1 MKLTHV
7 AWFLTLLLVGAI
19 LVGCGATPAP
29 AATSVPAATS
39 APAATATPTTYTD
52 PFAYCAAVGTVDTPG
67 SNYVGPQV
75 PESVARGLQ
84 QALNAPDTPID
95 VLENGSFW
103 RCMDGSV
110 YACFVGANLPCEA
123 KANTDRTPTQEETDY
138 CQQNPNSDFI
148 PAVVTGRETVYEWR
162 CLGGTPDIV
171 KQLSQ
176 PDVQGFLSDIWY
188 KISPNAATGAATGP
202 TPLPPTGLPT
212 ASTVEQIVFDSNR
225 GGDYQNIYVM
235 DADGGNVVRLTTEE
249 TNDFAGPWS
258 PDGQR
263 VAFTRFGLTTSGVW
277 VMNADGSGQ
286 IELTSTTQVDE
297 GFPAWSPDG
306 QRLAYTTRRD
316 GNNEIYVMNA
326 DGSTPVRLTNNPADD
341 FAPSWSPD
349 GSRIAFVSDRDN
361 PPGVYDIYV
370 MNADGSAVTRLTTNA
385 GSTYTPAWSPDGTR
399 IAFRLDR
406 GGSSDVYVINID
418 GTGLQDLT
426 NDPANDWAPSWSP
439 DGSQIAF
446 QTNRDGNWEIYVM
459 NADGTAPTNLTQNP
473 ADDQLP
479 FWGR

>member
-1 MKLTHV
+1 MKLTRLV
-7 AWFLTLLLVGAI
+7 LLTTLMLVGAA
-19 LVGCGATPAP
+19 LAGCGASPAPTAPPVSATLPAPTASATPA
-29 AATSVPAATS
+29 
-39 APAATATPTTYTD
+39 TYTD
-52 PFAYCAAVGTVDTPG
+52 PFAYCAAVGTADTPG
-67 SNYVGPQV
+67 PDYVGPKV
-75 PESVARGLQ
+75 PESVAQGLQ
-84 QALNAPDTPID
+84 AALNAPDTPID
-95 VLENGSFW
+95 ALKNGSSW

-123 KANTDRTPTQEETDY
+123 KANTDQTPTQEEIGY

-162 CLGGTPDIV
+162 CLNGAPDIV
-171 KQLSQ
+171 AQVVQ
-176 PDVQGFLSDIWY
+176 PDSQGFLSNIWY
-188 KISPNAATGAATGP
+188 TISPNAAAGTSTEP
-202 TPLPPTGLPT
+202 TPLPT
-212 ASTVEQIVFDSNR
+212 ASAVEQIVFDSNR
-225 GGDYQNIYVM
+225 DGDYRNIYIM

-263 VAFTRFGLTTSGVW
+263 IAFTRFGLTTSDIW
-277 VMNADGSGQ
+277 IMNADGSDQ
-286 IELTSTTQVDE
+286 IALTNTPQIDE

-306 QRLAYTTRRD
+306 QRLAYTTRRN
-316 GNNEIYVMNA
+316 GNNEVYVMNA
-326 DGSTPVRLTNNPADD
+326 DGSNPVRLTDNLADD

-361 PPGVYDIYV
+361 SPGVYDIYL
-370 MNADGSAVTRLTTNA
+370 MNADGSAVTRLTANA

-399 IAFRLDR
+399 IAFRSDR
-406 GGSSDVYVINID
+406 DGSSDVYVVNTD
-418 GTGLQDLT
+418 GGGLQDLT
-426 NDPANDWAPSWSP
+426 NDPAFDWAPSWSP

-459 NADGTAPTNLTQNP
+459 NADGTSPINLTHGP

-479 FWGR
+479 FWRR

>member
-1 MKLTHV
+1 LEHL
-7 AWFLTLLLVGAI
+7 AWFCTLLLVGAV
-19 LVGCGATPAP
+19 LVGCGTTATPV
-29 AATSVPAATS
+29 ATSTPT
-39 APAATATPTTYTD
+39 ATATATTYTD
-52 PFAYCAAVGTVDTPG
+52 PFAYCATVGTVDAPG

-75 PESVARGLQ
+75 PESIAQGLQ

-95 VLENGSFW
+95 VLQNGSFW

-123 KANTDRTPTQEETDY
+123 KANTDRTPTQEEIDY
-138 CQQNPNSDFI
+138 CQQNPDSDFI

-162 CLGGTPDIV
+162 CLDGVPDIV
-171 KQLSQ
+171 KQLGQ
-176 PDVQGFLSDIWY
+176 PDAQGFLSDIWY
-188 KISPNAATGAATGP
+188 KLSPNVATGATARP
-202 TPLPPTGLPT
+202 TPPPPSALPP
-212 ASTVEQIVFDSNR
+212 ASTRAQIVFDSNR
-225 GGDYQNIYVM
+225 GGDYRNIYAM
-235 DADGGNVVRLTTEE
+235 DAEGGNAVRLTTDE

-263 VAFTRFGLTTSGVW
+263 IAFTWFGPTTSDIW
-277 VMNADGSGQ
+277 TINADGSNPVNLTDTPQ
-286 IELTSTTQVDE
+286 IDE

-326 DGSTPVRLTNNPADD
+326 DGSDPVRLTDNPADD

-361 PPGVYDIYV
+361 SPGVYDIYL
-370 MNADGSAVTRLTTNA
+370 MDADGSAVTRLTANA

-399 IAFRLDR
+399 IAFRSDR
-406 GGSSDVYVINID
+406 DGSSDVYAINID

-426 NDPANDWAPSWSP
+426 NDPAFDWAPSWSP

>member
-1 MKLTHV
+1 MKLAHLV
-7 AWFLTLLLVGAI
+7 WLFTLLLGGTV
-19 LVGCGATPAP
+19 LVGCGTTSAP
-29 AATSVPAATS
+29 ADAATPAATS
-39 APAATATPTTYTD
+39 APATYSD
-52 PFAYCAAVGTVDTPG
+52 PFAYCATVGTVDTPG

-84 QALNAPDTPID
+84 QALNAPDTPLD
-95 VLENGSFW
+95 VLQNGSLW

-123 KANTDRTPTQEETDY
+123 KANTDRTPTQEEIDY

-162 CLGGTPDIV
+162 CLDGAPDIV
-171 KQLSQ
+171 KQLTQ
-176 PDVQGFLSDIWY
+176 PDEQGFFSDIWY
-188 KISPNAATGAATGP
+188 KISPDAATGP
-202 TPLPPTGLPT
+202 ATELTSLPPTDPAT
-212 ASTVEQIVFDSNR
+212 ASASEQIVFDSNR
-225 GGDYQNIYVM
+225 DGDYRGLYVM
-235 DADGGNVVRLTTEE
+235 DSDGENIVRLTTEE

-263 VAFTRFGLTTSGVW
+263 IAFTRFGLTASDIW
-277 VMNADGSGQ
+277 VMNADGSNQVNLTDTPQ
-286 IELTSTTQVDE
+286 IDE

-306 QRLAYTTRRD
+306 QRLACTTRRD

-326 DGSTPVRLTNNPADD
+326 DGSDPVRLTDNPADD
-341 FAPSWSPD
+341 FAPTWSPD
-349 GSRIAFVSDRDN
+349 GSRIAFASDRDN
-361 PPGVYDIYV
+361 SPGVCDIYL
-370 MNADGSAVTRLTTNA
+370 MNADGSAVTRLTAEA

-399 IAFRLDR
+399 IAFRSDR
-406 GGSSDVYVINID
+406 DGSSDVYVINMD

-426 NDPANDWAPSWSP
+426 NDPAFDWAPSWSP
-439 DGSQIAF
+439 EGSQIAF

-459 NADGTAPTNLTQNP
+459 NADGTAPTNLTHNP

>member
-1 MKLTHV
+1 MKL
-7 AWFLTLLLVGAI
+7 ACLSWFCTLLLAGAV

-29 AATSVPAATS
+29 AIPTAPVATSTPA
-39 APAATATPTTYTD
+39 TYTD
-52 PFAYCAAVGTVDTPG
+52 PFAYCAAVGTVDAPG

-75 PESVARGLQ
+75 PESIAQGLQ
-84 QALNAPDTPID
+84 WALNAPDTPID
-95 VLENGSFW
+95 VLQNGSFW

-123 KANTDRTPTQEETDY
+123 KANTDRTPTQEEIDY

-162 CLGGTPDIV
+162 CLDGAPDIV
-171 KQLSQ
+171 KQLTQ
-176 PDVQGFLSDIWY
+176 PDAQGFFPDIWY
-188 KISPNAATGAATGP
+188 KISPEAVTGTATGP
-202 TPLPPTGLPT
+202 TPLPPTGLAT
-212 ASTVEQIVFDSNR
+212 AGTRGQIVFDSKR
-225 GGDYQNIYVM
+225 GGDYRNINVM
-235 DADGGNVVRLTTEE
+235 DASGENIGRLTTEE

-258 PDGQR
+258 PDGER
-263 VAFTRFGLTTSGVW
+263 IAFTRFGLTTSDIW
-277 VMNADGSGQ
+277 VMNADGSNQVNLTDTPQ
-286 IELTSTTQVDE
+286 IDE

-306 QRLAYTTRRD
+306 RRLAYTTRSD

-326 DGSTPVRLTNNPADD
+326 DGSHPVRLTDNPADD
-341 FAPSWSPD
+341 FAPTWSPD
-349 GSRIAFVSDRDN
+349 GSRIAFASDRDN
-361 PPGVYDIYV
+361 SPGVYNIYM
-370 MNADGSAVTRLTTNA
+370 MNADGSAVTRLTADA
-385 GSTYTPAWSPDGTR
+385 GSNYTPAWSPDGTR
-399 IAFRLDR
+399 LAFRSDR
-406 GGSSDVYVINID
+406 DGSSDVCIISTD

-426 NDPANDWAPSWSP
+426 NDPSFDWAPSWSP

-459 NADGTAPTNLTQNP
+459 NADGTAPSNLTHNP

>member
-1 MKLTHV
+1 MKLEHL
-7 AWFLTLLLVGAI
+7 AWFFTLLLVGAV
-19 LVGCGATPAP
+19 LVGCGTTPAP
-29 AATSVPAATS
+29 AT
-39 APAATATPTTYTD
+39 TATPATYTD

-67 SNYVGPQV
+67 SNYVGPKV
-75 PESVARGLQ
+75 PESVAQGLQ

-95 VLENGSFW
+95 VLQNGSFW

-123 KANTDRTPTQEETDY
+123 KANTDRTPTQEEIDY

-162 CLGGTPDIV
+162 CLDSAPAIV
-171 KQLSQ
+171 KQPSQ
-176 PDVQGFLSDIWY
+176 PDAQGFLSDIWY
-188 KISPNAATGAATGP
+188 KISPNAATGAITGP
-202 TPLPPTGLPT
+202 TPPPRTALPP
-212 ASTVEQIVFDSNR
+212 ASTGAQIVFDSNR
-225 GGDYQNIYVM
+225 GGDYRNIYAM
-235 DADGGNVVRLTTEE
+235 DAEGGNVVRLTTEE

-263 VAFTRFGLTTSGVW
+263 IAFTWFSLTTSDIW
-277 VMNADGSGQ
+277 VMNADGSNPVNLTDTPQ
-286 IELTSTTQVDE
+286 IDE

-326 DGSTPVRLTNNPADD
+326 DGSNPARLTDNPADD

-361 PPGVYDIYV
+361 SPGVYDVYL
-370 MNADGSAVTRLTTNA
+370 MDADGAAVTRLTTSV
-385 GSTYTPAWSPDGTR
+385 GSTYTPAWSPAGTR
-399 IAFRLDR
+399 IAFRSDR
-406 GGSSDVYVINID
+406 DDSSDVYVINID

-426 NDPANDWAPSWSP
+426 NDPAFDWAPSWSP
-439 DGSQIAF
+439 DGLQIAF

-459 NADGTAPTNLTQNP
+459 NADGTAPTNLTHDP